1 MDVSPEKYPAMQPH
15 LIISAIVRLVSL
27 QYAFLAVSHCVSLPA
42 HISMLADSM
51 SDTVKSAGRSGLVS
65 DSMNIGSNI
74 IIAVILWF
82 LASHIAS
89 FVLKTL
95 EKGKSG

>member
-1 MDVSPEKYPAMQPH
+1 MEPR
-15 LIISAIVRLVSL
+15 LIISAVIRLVSL
-27 QYAFLAVSHCVSLPA
+27 QYAFGALFHCLNLPA
-42 HISMLADSM
+42 HISMLAGSM

-65 DSMNIGSNI
+65 DTMSIGSNL

-82 LASHIAS
+82 LATHIAS

-95 EKGKSG
+95 EKGKNG